1 MYKNKYAKKNSEKGI
16 FMDEKNKREKE
27 IARIK
32 EKIAANKLKKESEK
46 AEKERQ
52 QQEIENKKK
61 NENKKTL

>member
-1 MYKNKYAKKNSEKGI
+1 
-16 FMDEKNKREKE
+16 MDEKNKREKE

-46 AEKERQ
+46 AETERQ

-61 NENKKTL
+61 NESVKIFYLGALEFY

>member
-1 MYKNKYAKKNSEKGI
+1 MYKNKYAKKSSKKGI

-27 IARIK
+27 IAKIK
-32 EKIAANKLKKESEK
+32 EKFAANKIRKEAEK

>member
-1 MYKNKYAKKNSEKGI
+1 
-16 FMDEKNKREKE
+16 MDEKNKREKE

-61 NENKKTL
+61 MKIKKLYKINI